1 MSGNLNAVEEAN
13 FQEEQRQV
21 ESGVGIN
28 ENDDYG
34 NTVLHYAAS
43 SSSEEI
49 SECLVKHDQYL
60 VEHDVGKNGGA
71 LHFVIKNCKEESL
84 NIVKN
89 LVEQGANVNVKDY
102 RNKRTA
108 LHHAVEAKSLE
119 IVKYLV
125 EHGADVNCKTERR
138 ATALHFAVRTGSL
151 EMAKYLVENGAKV
164 TTKQSRGA
172 TTVLYWA
179 CKEGNE
185 SIVDFLLQHGAKE
198 DIHVCDRF
206 GRSCFTKA
214 CHDGNAALVRTFLN
228 SGVNIRRQ
236 AVLLCRS
243 AEIVNMFNLELK
255 SKKHREK
262 IANLKALDD
271 KDLTQVILFNYSI
284 LFASEIAV
292 YLPAVFVVGI

>member
-1 MSGNLNAVEEAN
+1 M
-13 FQEEQRQV
+13 
-21 ESGVGIN
+21 
-28 ENDDYG
+28 
-34 NTVLHYAAS
+34 
-43 SSSEEI
+43 
-49 SECLVKHDQYL
+49 VKHDQYL
-60 VEHDVGKNGGA
+60 VERDAGKNGGA

-89 LVEQGANVNVKDY
+89 LVEQGANVNLKDY
-102 RNKRTA
+102 SNKTA

-125 EHGADVNCKTERR
+125 EHGADVNCKTKRS
-138 ATALHFAVRTGSL
+138 ATALHFAVGTGSL
-151 EMAKYLVENGAKV
+151 EMVKYLVENGAKV
-164 TTKQSRGA
+164 TTKQSCGA

-185 SIVDFLLQHGAKE
+185 SIVDYLLQHGAKE
-198 DIHVCDRF
+198 DIQVCDRF
-206 GRSCFTKA
+206 GRSCFVKA

-262 IANLKALDD
+262 IENLKALDH
-271 KDLTQVILFNYSI
+271 KDLTQVILLTIVYFLRLRLLPTCQ
-284 LFASEIAV
+284 LF
-292 YLPAVFVVGI
+292 L

>member
-1 MSGNLNAVEEAN
+1 MSGILNAVEETN

-28 ENDDYG
+28 ENDDDG

-49 SECLVKHDQYL
+49 SESLVKHDQYL
-60 VEHDVGKNGGA
+60 AEHDADKNGGA

-84 NIVKN
+84 SIVKS
-89 LVEQGANVNVKDY
+89 LVEQGADVNVKDY
-102 RNKRTA
+102 RNKTA
-108 LHHAVEAKSLE
+108 LHYAVEAKSLE
-119 IVKYLV
+119 IIKYLV
-125 EHGADVNCKTERR
+125 EHGADVNCKTKRG
-138 ATALHFAVRTGSL
+138 ATALHFAVGTGSL
-151 EMAKYLVENGAKV
+151 KMVKYLVENGAKV
-164 TTKQSRGA
+164 TTKPSRGA

-185 SIVDFLLQHGAKE
+185 SIVDYLLQHGAKE
-198 DIHVCDRF
+198 DVQVCDSF

-262 IANLKALDD
+262 IENLEALDD
-271 KDLTQVILFNYSI
+271 KDLTQVILFNYCI

-292 YLPAVFVVGI
+292 YLSAVSVICL

>member
-1 MSGNLNAVEEAN
+1 MSGILNAVEEAN

-34 NTVLHYAAS
+34 NTVLHHAAS

-49 SECLVKHDQYL
+49 SESLVKHDQYL
-60 VEHDVGKNGGA
+60 VEHDAGKNGGA

-138 ATALHFAVRTGSL
+138 ATALHFAVTTGSL

-214 CHDGNAALVRTFLN
+214 CHDGNAALCELFLTLG
-228 SGVNIRRQ
+228 SIYEDRRYSYV
-236 AVLLCRS
+236 AVQKL
-243 AEIVNMFNLELK
+243 
-255 SKKHREK
+255 
-262 IANLKALDD
+262 
-271 KDLTQVILFNYSI
+271 SI
-284 LFASEIAV
+284 CSVLN
-292 YLPAVFVVGI
+292 

>member
-1 MSGNLNAVEEAN
+1 MSENLNTVEETN

-28 ENDDYG
+28 ENDDDG

-49 SECLVKHDQYL
+49 SESLVKHDQYL
-60 VEHDVGKNGGA
+60 AEHDADKNGGA
-71 LHFVIKNCKEESL
+71 LHFVIKNCKESL

-89 LVEQGANVNVKDY
+89 LVEQGADVNVKDY
-102 RNKRTA
+102 RYKTA

-125 EHGADVNCKTERR
+125 EHGADVNCKTKRGT
-138 ATALHFAVRTGSL
+138 TALHFAVGTGSL
-151 EMAKYLVENGAKV
+151 EMVRYLVENGAKV
-164 TTKQSRGA
+164 TTKQSCGA

-185 SIVDFLLQHGAKE
+185 SIVDYLLEHGAKE
-198 DIHVCDRF
+198 DVQVCDRI
-206 GRSCFTKA
+206 GRSCFAKA
-214 CHDGNAALVRTFLN
+214 CHDGNGALVRTFLN

-262 IANLKALDD
+262 IENLKALDD

-284 LFASEIAV
+284 LFASEIAAH
-292 YLPAVFVVGI
+292 LSAVFVVGI